1 MLTQNISQL
10 TDDELYIYIEHKTS
24 GAMVVLS
31 YIGALT
37 KYKMYTYVDYI
48 TESNTKSATYCNFQ
62 WAMFNRDLN
71 DKSMKQK
78 LVDLSDILS
87 IHDKIT
93 TDKLDD
99 DKYYGYIYVAD
110 MEYADLTLSHNNDWI
125 VKLGEM
131 HENNEG
137 AAINDFVKTI
147 PIEHVNKIKPMT
159 YLYVIS
165 DG

>member
-1 MLTQNISQL
+1 
-10 TDDELYIYIEHKTS
+10 
-24 GAMVVLS
+24 
-31 YIGALT
+31 
-37 KYKMYTYVDYI
+37 
-48 TESNTKSATYCNFQ
+48 
-62 WAMFNRDLN
+62 MFNRDLN